1 MKNYVLKVRLKDT
14 DIWRTL
20 AIPADCGFFDL
31 HEAIQTAF
39 GWADFYYHEF
49 TAGGTTIAD
58 DANEEPDLLPEKFR
72 YEYEANLEFFLKNV
86 KSMTYVYDLEQPWVH
101 EVEIEGVL
109 RGLRHTRAAGRR
121 RQDDRRDSAGRLR
134 DKRGYGRSFEQGD
147 DKRHACRNVCA
158 MKRTALTS

>member
-39 GWADFYYHEF
+39 GWADFYYHEL

-109 RGLRHTRAAGRR
+109 EEGFDIPVLLDGGGRMIEEIVL
-121 RQDDRRDSAGRLR
+121 DDCETSVDTGAPLN
-134 DKRGYGRSFEQGD
+134 KETI
-147 DKRHACRNVCA
+147 NA
-158 MKRTALTS
+158 MLAEMFAP

>member
-1 MKNYVLKVRLKDT
+1 MKNYVLKVRLRDT

-109 RGLRHTRAAGRR
+109 EEGFDIPVLLDGGGRMVEEIVL
-121 RQDDRRDSAGRLR
+121 DDCETSVDTGAPLN
-134 DKRGYGRSFEQGD
+134 KETI
-147 DKRHACRNVCA
+147 NA
-158 MKRTALTS
+158 MLAEMFAP

>member
-49 TAGGTTIAD
+49 TAGGTKIAD

-109 RGLRHTRAAGRR
+109 EEGFDIPVLLDGGGRMIEEIVL
-121 RQDDRRDSAGRLR
+121 DDCETSVDTGAPLN
-134 DKRGYGRSFEQGD
+134 KEMI
-147 DKRHACRNVCA
+147 NA
-158 MKRTALTS
+158 MLAEMFAP

>member
-58 DANEEPDLLPEKFR
+58 DANEDPDRVLPVDVMREFEKEGKIGKLHNIFYTTVGNGTAVASAKAFAAEYAQKLLQ
-72 YEYEANLEFFLKNV
+72 AGV
-86 KSMTYVYDLEQPWVH
+86 HAVIMTS
-101 EVEIEGVL
+101 
-109 RGLRHTRAAGRR
+109 T
-121 RQDDRRDSAGRLR
+121 
-134 DKRGYGRSFEQGD
+134 
-147 DKRHACRNVCA
+147 
-158 MKRTALTS
+158 

>member
-1 MKNYVLKVRLKDT
+1 MKNYVLKGRLKDT

-109 RGLRHTRAAGRR
+109 EEGFDIPVLLDGGGRMIEEIVL
-121 RQDDRRDSAGRLR
+121 DDCETSVDTGAPLN
-134 DKRGYGRSFEQGD
+134 KETI
-147 DKRHACRNVCA
+147 NA
-158 MKRTALTS
+158 MLAEMFVP

>member
-1 MKNYVLKVRLKDT
+1 MKNYVLKVRLRDT

-109 RGLRHTRAAGRR
+109 EEGFDIPVLLDGGGRMIEEIVL
-121 RQDDRRDSAGRLR
+121 DDCETSVGTGAPLN
-134 DKRGYGRSFEQGD
+134 KEMI
-147 DKRHACRNVCA
+147 NA
-158 MKRTALTS
+158 MLAEMFSP

>member
-1 MKNYVLKVRLKDT
+1 MKNYVLKVRLRGT

-109 RGLRHTRAAGRR
+109 EEGFDIPVLLDGGGRMIEEIVL
-121 RQDDRRDSAGRLR
+121 DDCETSVDTGAPLN
-134 DKRGYGRSFEQGD
+134 KEMI
-147 DKRHACRNVCA
+147 NA
-158 MKRTALTS
+158 MLAEMFAP

>member
-109 RGLRHTRAAGRR
+109 EEGFDIPVLLDGGGRMIEEIVL
-121 RQDDRRDSAGRLR
+121 DDCETSVDTGAPLN
-134 DKRGYGRSFEQGD
+134 KEMI
-147 DKRHACRNVCA
+147 NA
-158 MKRTALTS
+158 MFAP

>member
-1 MKNYVLKVRLKDT
+1 MKNYVPKVRLKDT

-109 RGLRHTRAAGRR
+109 EEGFDIPVLLDGGGRMIEEIVL
-121 RQDDRRDSAGRLR
+121 DDCETSVDTGAPLN
-134 DKRGYGRSFEQGD
+134 KETI
-147 DKRHACRNVCA
+147 NA
-158 MKRTALTS
+158 MLAEMFAP

>member
-109 RGLRHTRAAGRR
+109 EEGFDIPVLLDGGGRMIEEIVLDDCETSVDTGAPLNKETINAMRAEM
-121 RQDDRRDSAGRLR
+121 
-134 DKRGYGRSFEQGD
+134 F
-147 DKRHACRNVCA
+147 VP
-158 MKRTALTS
+158 

>member
-20 AIPADCGFFDL
+20 AIPADCGFFVL

-109 RGLRHTRAAGRR
+109 EEGFDIPVLLDGGGRMIEEIVL
-121 RQDDRRDSAGRLR
+121 DDCETSVDTGAPLN
-134 DKRGYGRSFEQGD
+134 KETI
-147 DKRHACRNVCA
+147 NA
-158 MKRTALTS
+158 MLAEMFAP

>member
-109 RGLRHTRAAGRR
+109 EEGFDIPVLLDGGGRMIEEIVL
-121 RQDDRRDSAGRLR
+121 DDCETSVDT
-134 DKRGYGRSFEQGD
+134 GD
-147 DKRHACRNVCA
+147 PLNKETINA
-158 MKRTALTS
+158 MLAEMFVP

>member
-1 MKNYVLKVRLKDT
+1 MKNYVLTVRLKDT

-109 RGLRHTRAAGRR
+109 EEGFDIPVLLDGGGRMIEEIVL
-121 RQDDRRDSAGRLR
+121 DDCETSVDTGAPLN
-134 DKRGYGRSFEQGD
+134 KEMI
-147 DKRHACRNVCA
+147 NA
-158 MKRTALTS
+158 MLAEMFAP

>member
-86 KSMTYVYDLEQPWVH
+86 KRMTYVYDLEQPWVH

-109 RGLRHTRAAGRR
+109 EEGFDIPVLLDGGGRMIEEIVL
-121 RQDDRRDSAGRLR
+121 DDCETSVDTGAPLN
-134 DKRGYGRSFEQGD
+134 KETI
-147 DKRHACRNVCA
+147 NA
-158 MKRTALTS
+158 MLAEMFAP